1 MSKEIEFKSALKPF
15 IEDFL
20 NVKKSMGQYV
30 YKIQYTLKD
39 IDNFYISRNVT
50 LPVITKE
57 IVENWKKTR
66 INDKIRTLNDK
77 LSIWI
82 QLARYMTLHGQDCYI
97 PEGSLSRK
105 KNNEIFVPYIFTH
118 NQIKNLFEKSNELRL
133 RCHYSQVSLFSIPAI
148 LRLIYSTGLRI
159 SEALSIQNQDVD
171 FEEKCILIKDT
182 KNKMDRLVPIN
193 KSLLNV
199 LLHYKSYRDKMPYTN
214 IRDKDHFFFV
224 RTDGSPCTTKGVTH
238 WFRYLLEQCNIPYIG
253 NFHGPRIH
261 DLRHTFAV
269 HTLAQ
274 MCKQGIDLYTS
285 LPIISAILG
294 HKTLS
299 GTEKYVRLTKEM
311 YPDITDK
318 MSEFNSFIYPKNVY
332 HDEKSY

>member
-1 MSKEIEFKSALKPF
+1 MSKEVEFKSALKPF

-20 NVKKSMGQYV
+20 NVKKSMGEYV
-30 YKIQYTLKD
+30 YKIQYILKD
-39 IDNFYISRNVT
+39 IDNFYISKNVT
-50 LPVITKE
+50 QPIITKE
-57 IVENWKKTR
+57 LIEDWEKTR
-66 INDKIRTLNDK
+66 INDKAVTLNGK
-77 LSIWI
+77 LSIWT

-97 PEGSLSRK
+97 PKRK
-105 KNNEIFVPYIFTH
+105 YLRKNNDETFIPYIFTH

-159 SEALSIQNQDVD
+159 SEALSIQNQDID
-171 FEEKCILIKDT
+171 FDRKCILIKDT

-193 KSLLNV
+193 ESLQDV
-199 LLHYKSYRDKMPYTN
+199 LLQYIFYRDKMPYAN

-224 RTDGSPCTTKGVTH
+224 RTDGSPCTAKGVTH
-238 WFRYLLEQCNIPYIG
+238 WYRYLLEQCNIPYIG
-253 NFHGPRIH
+253 NLHGPRIH

-269 HTLAQ
+269 HALAQ
-274 MCKQGIDLYTS
+274 MCKQGIDLYVS
-285 LPIISAILG
+285 LPIISVILG

-318 MSEFNSFIYPKNVY
+318 MLEFNSSIYPKNVY
-332 HDEKSY
+332 YNENNY